1 MFTTDPVAFGHA
13 LRDASPDWGRATM
26 RRALLVDT
34 TGFGISLESSAD
46 NAYMS
51 QGGIDALT
59 AAAEHAAV
67 VAALEDVGVPCDVLP
82 GIPGLQDGIWPNNV
96 VATTAEVAVIGSM
109 RHPVRRQEARRADL
123 RALVSRGRTLVDL
136 SDGPVVELTGVTVVD
151 RLRGVAIIGA
161 SSRVDR
167 AGAEA
172 FHAAFGLRATLFT
185 PLVAGEYHL
194 NVVCASLAGR
204 GWALHPGS
212 FADVRVV
219 DALASASPVVVL
231 SDEEKRSW
239 AGNGLAVTESV
250 LMMSATA
257 RLGLQT
263 RRSIENLG
271 FSVRTVAISEIERG
285 GGSLRCLIAELF

>member
-1 MFTTDPVAFGHA
+1 
-13 LRDASPDWGRATM
+13 
-26 RRALLVDT
+26 
-34 TGFGISLESSAD
+34 
-46 NAYMS
+46 
-51 QGGIDALT
+51 
-59 AAAEHAAV
+59 
-67 VAALEDVGVPCDVLP
+67 
-82 GIPGLQDGIWPNNV
+82 
-96 VATTAEVAVIGSM
+96 
-109 RHPVRRQEARRADL
+109 
-123 RALVSRGRTLVDL
+123 
-136 SDGPVVELTGVTVVD
+136 
-151 RLRGVAIIGA
+151 
-161 SSRVDR
+161 
-167 AGAEA
+167 
-172 FHAAFGLRATLFT
+172 
-185 PLVAGEYHL
+185 
-194 NVVCASLAGR
+194 
-204 GWALHPGS
+204 LHPGS